1 MKKVS
6 DVLHM
11 YQFTFVQVW
20 DLNIFDTKVWYMV

>member
-11 YQFTFVQVW
+11 YQFTFVQAW
-20 DLNIFDTKVWYMV
+20 DLSIFDTELLYMV

>member
-11 YQFTFVQVW
+11 YQFTFVQAW